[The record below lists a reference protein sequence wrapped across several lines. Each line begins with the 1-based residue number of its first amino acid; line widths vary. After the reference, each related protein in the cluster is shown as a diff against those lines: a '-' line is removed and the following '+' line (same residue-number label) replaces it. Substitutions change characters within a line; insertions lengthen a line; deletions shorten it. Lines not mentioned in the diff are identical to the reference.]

1 MSNTVLYND
10 KEGIIIARGTKNRPT
25 KEMIVQIASKLYIE
39 KGFTETSNKEV
50 CEILNISPGNLTF
63 HYPQREHVLT
73 EFVKELCDFQ
83 WRMIEVLEYE
93 DKSPLLALCIEF
105 ATNAAIAEESD
116 AMRDIYIA
124 AYTHPMPLAVIR
136 ENDTKKTQQTFK
148 EFNPDWTD
156 EQYMVMENLYSAIE
170 YGMFSSA
177 GQEEVSLDMRVACG
191 LDAALRLYNVPENL
205 RNQKIEK
212 IIAMDYR
219 SFGKRILSDFKDYIT
234 DVNWQAVETTRQKMI
249 AKSKKG
255 KLKKEV
261 LA

>member
-1 MSNTVLYND
+1 
-10 KEGIIIARGTKNRPT
+10 
-25 KEMIVQIASKLYIE
+25 MIVQIASKLYIE

-83 WRMIEVLEYE
+83 WRMIDILEQE

-105 ATNAAIAEESD
+105 ATMAAAAEENAAI
-116 AMRDIYIA
+116 RDIYIS
-124 AYTHPMPLAVIR
+124 AYTYPMPLAIIR
-136 ENDTKKTQQTFK
+136 ENDTKKTQQIFK
-148 EFNPDWTD
+148 EFNPDWTE
-156 EQYMVMENLYSAIE
+156 EQFRVMENLYSAIE

-177 GQEEVSLDMRVACG
+177 GQEEISLDMRVACG

-234 DVNWQAVETTRQKMI
+234 AVNWQAVETTRQKMI
-249 AKSKKG
+249 AKSQKG
-255 KLKKEV
+255 KSKKEV
-261 LA
+261 LT

>member
-1 MSNTVLYND
+1 M
-10 KEGIIIARGTKNRPT
+10 R
-25 KEMIVQIASKLYIE
+25 
-39 KGFTETSNKEV
+39 
-50 CEILNISPGNLTF
+50 NIFIS
-63 HYPQREHVLT
+63 
-73 EFVKELCDFQ
+73 
-83 WRMIEVLEYE
+83 
-93 DKSPLLALCIEF
+93 
-105 ATNAAIAEESD
+105 
-116 AMRDIYIA
+116 

-136 ENDTKKTQQTFK
+136 ENDTKKTQQIFK

-177 GQEEVSLDMRVACG
+177 GQDGISLDMRVACG

-234 DVNWQAVETTRQKMI
+234 AVNWQAVETTRQKMI
-249 AKSKKG
+249 AKSQKNKS
-255 KLKKEV
+255 KKEV
-261 LA
+261 LT